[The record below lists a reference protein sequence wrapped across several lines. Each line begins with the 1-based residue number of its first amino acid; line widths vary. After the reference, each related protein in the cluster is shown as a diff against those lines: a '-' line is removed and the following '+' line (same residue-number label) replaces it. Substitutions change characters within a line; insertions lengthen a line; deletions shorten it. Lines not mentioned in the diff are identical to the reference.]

1 MTLIFWIGFVAVIG
15 GLLALDLG
23 VFHKDD
29 AEPSARSALRWTFVW
44 VVLALIF
51 TGFVYGAYSHHWF
64 GIGLNAAGAVKTSGH
79 EAALQF
85 LTGYLI
91 EYTLS
96 MDNIFVIALIFSFF
110 QIPPRYQHRVLFW
123 GILGAIFMRAVMI
136 LAGAALVTR
145 FSWIMYIF
153 GAFLIFTAIKMLF
166 SGDEKVDPE
175 HSWVIKLT
183 KKFFPVTHELDGN
196 HFFTRLAD
204 GGRAATPLFLALV
217 FIENTDLLFA
227 VDSIPAIFAITTDPF
242 IVFTSNIFA
251 IMGLRSLYFAL
262 QAMLNRFHLLKYSLV
277 FILAY
282 VGVKML
288 IVYFGIH
295 IPALASL
302 GVIAAALGLGVLASL
317 WATRD
322 AAAAN
327 D

>member
-1 MTLIFWIGFVAVIG
+1 MTVIFWIGFIVIIG

-23 VFHKDD
+23 VFHKED
-29 AEPSARSALRWTFVW
+29 AEPSARSALRWTLVW
-44 VVLALIF
+44 ATLALIF

-64 GIGLNAAGAVKTSGH
+64 GIGLAADGH
-79 EAALQF
+79 VATRGGEAALQY

-96 MDNIFVIALIFSFF
+96 MDNIFVIALIFGFF
-110 QIPPRYQHRVLFW
+110 QIPPRFQHRVLFW
-123 GILGAIFMRAVMI
+123 GIMGAIVMRGVMI

-145 FSWIMYIF
+145 FSWIMYVF

-196 HFFTRLAD
+196 HFFTKLES
-204 GGRAATPLFLALV
+204 GKWAATPLLLALV

-302 GVIAAALGLGVLASL
+302 GVIAAALGAGVLASL

-322 AAAAN
+322 QASAI
-327 D
+327 